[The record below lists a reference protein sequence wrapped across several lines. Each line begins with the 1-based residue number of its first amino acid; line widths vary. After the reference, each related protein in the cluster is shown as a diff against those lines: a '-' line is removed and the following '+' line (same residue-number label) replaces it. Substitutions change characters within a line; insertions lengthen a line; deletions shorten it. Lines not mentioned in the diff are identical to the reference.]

1 MQWPKRL
8 AYVHLIERRL
18 HTALPWQPHD
28 DVRAFFFP
36 LALVQREREGDEH
49 ENSPSSS
56 WTADFTTLSC
66 SLLFSVSLFFMT
78 HTLTSSLKHR
88 SQHHSALTSLSRSLG
103 VEPKPAAQN
112 RICLRLCVTR
122 PHIHAHTLTQSCK
135 DSERA
140 PKKRRGEP

>member
-18 HTALPWQPHD
+18 HTALPWQPRD
-28 DVRAFFFP
+28 DV
-36 LALVQREREGDEH
+36 
-49 ENSPSSS
+49 PSSS
-56 WTADFTTLSC
+56 PSHQYSVKEKGTSTRIRPHPPGLQILPHCLALS
-66 SLLFSVSLFFMT
+66 SFLSHFFFMT